1 MDRIEYCYH
10 AHTVRCGHAKGSEEE
25 YVLAAIKIGIKRLGF
40 SDHIFLPGIFQPRVR
55 GSYECLEEYINT
67 IRSLREKY
75 KDQIEIVVGFEAEYG
90 DSFLDYY
97 KWLYDTKKID
107 YLIMGQ
113 HYFVKNRKLYLFSNL
128 EDYAESVEKGLD
140 TGLFKYIAHPDI
152 FVMFHGGWDNSLEPI
167 ARRILKKCEETHT
180 PIEINVLGLVGGRE
194 YPCDEFFE
202 LAREYN
208 VQVVVGVDAHSPSN
222 FSKEYLKSAL
232 DFAKKHHLEVID
244 FKI

>member
-10 AHTVRCGHAKGSEEE
+10 AHTTRCGHAEGSEEE
-25 YVLAAIKIGIKRLGF
+25 YVLAAIKAGIKRLGF
-40 SDHIFLPGIFQPRVR
+40 SDHVFLPGIFQPRVR

-67 IRSLREKY
+67 IRSLKEKY

-90 DSFLDYY
+90 DYYADYY
-97 KWLYDTKKID
+97 KWLLDTKKID

-113 HYFVKNRKLYLFSNL
+113 HYFIKERDLLLFPSC
-128 EDYAESVEKGLD
+128 EDYADFVIKGLES
-140 TGLFKYIAHPDI
+140 GLFKYIAHPDI
-152 FVMFHGGWDNSLEPI
+152 FVMFNRGWDNSLEPI

-208 VQVVVGVDAHSPSN
+208 VQVVVGVDAHAPEH
-222 FSKEYLKSAL
+222 FSKENFELAIE
-232 DFAKKHHLEVID
+232 FAKKHHL
-244 FKI
+244 KITDLKI